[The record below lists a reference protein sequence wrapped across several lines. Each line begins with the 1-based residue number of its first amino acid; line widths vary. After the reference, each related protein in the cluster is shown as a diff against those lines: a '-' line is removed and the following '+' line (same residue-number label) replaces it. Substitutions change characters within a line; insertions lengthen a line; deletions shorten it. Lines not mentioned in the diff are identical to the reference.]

1 MSTKQ
6 FLGSEIVLLR
16 QTLKLSEGEFSSH
29 IGLEDRRMLKLL
41 ESGKSKPSP
50 HVKRG
55 MFKLLS
61 RFAGRYAKLKKLK
74 ETIENRAKTS
84 W

>member
-1 MSTKQ
+1 MSTKR
-6 FLGSEIVLLR
+6 FLGNEIVLLR
-16 QTLKLSEGEFSSH
+16 QTLKLSEGEFSTQ
-29 IGLEDRRMLKLL
+29 IGLEDRRMLKQL
-41 ESGKSKPSP
+41 ESGKTKPNP

-55 MFKLLS
+55 LFKLLT

-74 ETIENRAKTS
+74 ITIEDRAKMT